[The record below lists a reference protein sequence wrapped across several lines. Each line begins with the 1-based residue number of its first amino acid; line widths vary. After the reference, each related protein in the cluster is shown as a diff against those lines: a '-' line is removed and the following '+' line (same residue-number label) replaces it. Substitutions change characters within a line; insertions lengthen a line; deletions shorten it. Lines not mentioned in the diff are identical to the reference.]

1 MRSGIRFEEFSR
13 MELRYD
19 LTRKWDIGLH
29 ASALHQWDNGQL
41 QYRSGLSAG
50 YSPAT
55 NFWISLGYNFTGF
68 SDKDLS
74 GSDHT
79 AQGAFLKF
87 RFKFD
92 QNSIKDALS
101 WLDRS

>member
-1 MRSGIRFEEFSR
+1 V
-13 MELRYD
+13 
-19 LTRKWDIGLH
+19 
-29 ASALHQWDNGQL
+29 
-41 QYRSGLSAG
+41 
-50 YSPAT
+50 T
-55 NFWISLGYNFTGF
+55 NLWISLGYNFTGF

-92 QNSIKDALS
+92 QNSVKDALTV
-101 WLDRS
+101 LDRS